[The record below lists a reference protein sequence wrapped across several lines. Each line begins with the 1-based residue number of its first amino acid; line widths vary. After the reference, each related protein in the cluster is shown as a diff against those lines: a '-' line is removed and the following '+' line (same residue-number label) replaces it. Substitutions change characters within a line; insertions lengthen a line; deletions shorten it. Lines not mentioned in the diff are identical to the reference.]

1 MTKVVKTK
9 YHIHNWAEYNRALIN
24 RGSLTIWFE
33 DSPEKWL
40 AIKQPDKMGRPR
52 TYSDSY
58 FVFARDSSRIPHA
71 PESSE
76 RFFTMGIF
84 HDAIR
89 IACALLYTH
98 LPKSGQRRSGI

>member
-52 TYSDSY
+52 TYSEWMLSKTRNKK
-58 FVFARDSSRIPHA
+58 ARKN
-71 PESSE
+71 
-76 RFFTMGIF
+76 F
-84 HDAIR
+84 
-89 IACALLYTH
+89 
-98 LPKSGQRRSGI
+98 SGKCYPMIIVL